1 MLSLSSK
8 SLAIEPNSAAISVN
22 TDTSQLEFWNPACC
36 GRTFT
41 CENYT
46 YCMVTQMML
55 S

>member
-8 SLAIEPNSAAISVN
+8 SLAIEPNYAVN

-36 GRTFT
+36 GRTFM
-41 CENYT
+41 CEIYT
-46 YCMVTQMML
+46 DCMVTQMTL